1 MVRAERRKQESAR
14 NEPDLAVVSKRR
26 SLELARVHVMH
37 QIENAH
43 ADAHREMLRRTLSAV
58 EQQIK
63 KLA

>member
-1 MVRAERRKQESAR
+1 MVRTERRKQESAS

-26 SLELARVHVMH
+26 SLELARVHVLH
-37 QIENAH
+37 QIEDAH
-43 ADAHREMLRRTLSAV
+43 ADAYRDMLRRTLSAV